1 MKKVKKVVRVNT
13 KLAKRQIRRND
24 SITNCGL
31 VFLFGFILPTLTAVT
46 IEIVNNGS
54 NML

>member
-1 MKKVKKVVRVNT
+1 MKTIKKVVRVNA

-24 SITNCGL
+24 AITNGGL
-31 VFLFGFILPTLTAVT
+31 IFLFGFILPTLMAVAV
-46 IEIVNNGS
+46 EIANNGS